1 MTEDMIAER
10 CGLSSLA
17 SFVLRLLI
25 LYEWDHEFS
34 HYIDETGGISSGQGI
49 PLNLITELWAAEE
62 NGLVKS
68 LTADPGIDLIA
79 EQSYADQGRMIYYR
93 LRGTLYRMLAAESDM
108 AAGLR
113 SYAHYYD
120 KSELE
125 REEDPDM
132 VIYQGLLRLA
142 SKSRQEQTPFL
153 LMQVAGKKGSGR
165 IQNLKCFCRELG
177 RGLILILGSELR
189 ELEREDRIEILK
201 SFLLESILGEKE
213 LALYWNE
220 EPEPLSQIIKA
231 ACEAWVG
238 HNVRMML
245 ITCQPINWQGEGIW
259 SCESAVFTL
268 EEPDRYQTTALWQ
281 RAMES
286 SKIEIQTGPEID
298 ELTHRYRF
306 TPGQI
311 RQVLDSAKN
320 MAWSLGKDKITKQE
334 LALSCRLQTE
344 YRFAGK
350 AASVKAC
357 FGWEDLILADE
368 SKELLRDICNQN
380 RYWSKVYG
388 AWGFRTKFSYGLGNS
403 LLFAGPPG
411 TGKTMAAQ
419 VMARELEIEL
429 FRVDLSSVVSKY
441 IGETEKNLNLVF
453 EEAAKSLC
461 ILFFDEADV
470 LFGKRTEVKDSQ
482 DKYSNMEAA
491 FLLQKMEEYDGISIL
506 ATNFQQNIDEA
517 FKRRIKYMIEFSI
530 PDAHQRKKMW
540 TKAFPEQAPVDKSND
555 YDFLAEQFKLTGSN
569 IKNIA
574 VNAAF
579 MAAAEQT
586 QIGMKQIIKALRNE
600 YRKSGKRLTKEELEQ
615 YGMY

>member
-1 MTEDMIAER
+1 MTQDTIIEH
-10 CGLSSLA
+10 CGLSPLA

-34 HYIDETGGISSGQGI
+34 HGIDEIGVIGSGQGI
-49 PLNLITELWAAEE
+49 PLNLLTELWMAEE
-62 NGLVKS
+62 KENEGTL
-68 LTADPGIDLIA
+68 LEDPGIALIA
-79 EQSYADQGRMIYYR
+79 EQLSSDQGRSICYR
-93 LRGTLYRMLAAESDM
+93 LRVALCRMLAADLDM
-108 AAGLR
+108 GVGLC

-120 KSELE
+120 KCELE

-132 VIYQGLLRLA
+132 VIYPGLLRLA
-142 SKSRQEQTPFL
+142 LKSRQEQMPFL

-165 IQNLKCFCRELG
+165 IRNLKCFCRELG
-177 RGLILILGSELR
+177 RGLLLILGSELQKLDR
-189 ELEREDRIEILK
+189 EERKEALK
-201 SFLLESILGEKE
+201 SLLLESLIGEKE

-220 EPEPLSQIIKA
+220 DPEPLSQIIKE
-231 ACEAWVG
+231 ACEAWYG
-238 HNVRMML
+238 YSVRLTL
-245 ITCQPINWQGEGIW
+245 IMEQPVSWQGEGIW

-268 EEPDRYQTTALWQ
+268 EEPDRYQTMALWQ
-281 RAMES
+281 RTMANYEL
-286 SKIEIQTGPEID
+286 QTGPEMD
-298 ELTHRYRF
+298 ELVHRYRF

-311 RQVLDSAKN
+311 RQTLDSAKN
-320 MAWSLGKDKITKQE
+320 MAWSRGKDKITKQE

-350 AASVKAC
+350 AVRVKAC
-357 FGWEDLILADE
+357 FEWKDLILADE
-368 SKELLRDICNQN
+368 SKDLLRDICNQN

-388 AWGFRTKFSYGLGNS
+388 EWGFRTKFSYGLGNS

-419 VMARELEIEL
+419 VMASELDIEL
-429 FRVDLSSVVSKY
+429 FRVDLSTVVSKY

-453 EEAAKSLC
+453 DEAAKSLC

-530 PDAHQRKKMW
+530 PDVHQRKKMW
-540 TKAFPEQAPVDKSND
+540 IKAFPEQAPVDKSND
-555 YDFLAEQFKLTGSN
+555 YDFLAKQFKLTGSN

-600 YRKSGKRLTKEELEQ
+600 YKKSGKRLTKEELEQ